1 VEHRL
6 AYPRKQSTT
15 RVRLS
20 VQFYLADENAIRMDW
35 FWCNFLGRIKLC
47 VRKADAD
54 EASSLLE

>member
-1 VEHRL
+1 
-6 AYPRKQSTT
+6 
-15 RVRLS
+15 
-20 VQFYLADENAIRMDW
+20 MDW